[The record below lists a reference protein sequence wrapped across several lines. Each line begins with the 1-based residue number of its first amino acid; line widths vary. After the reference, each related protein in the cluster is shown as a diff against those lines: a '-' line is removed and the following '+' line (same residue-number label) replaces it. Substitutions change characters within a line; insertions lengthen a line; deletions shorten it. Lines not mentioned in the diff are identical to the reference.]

1 MGKILY
7 RSAPPLN
14 TWRRIALGSWRDCG
28 DPSVY
33 GIIKLDMT
41 AFQKRRELMKKA
53 RGAVPT
59 PTLTAVMGRA
69 VALMMNRYPQLNGLI
84 RFGTIWLRSNVDLF
98 IQASVDAEGAE
109 LSGVRVEMA
118 ETKTIDEIMTEVE
131 AQNARVKSGEDP
143 EFKRVK
149 ARMGSVPPFLMR
161 WVLDFTSYLIY
172 TLNLDLTPFHVP
184 RDPFGSV
191 MITNIGS
198 LGVDYAFAPL
208 IPYSR
213 VPLLLAVGAIKDE
226 AVVREGKLAVAP
238 ICNLVATMDH
248 RFIDGVYGAKM
259 MKLLQHYL
267 ETDEGLDELGFGTA
281 PDGDGGR

>member
-1 MGKILY
+1 M
-7 RSAPPLN
+7 
-14 TWRRIALGSWRDCG
+14 
-28 DPSVY
+28 
-33 GIIKLDMT
+33 
-41 AFQKRRELMKKA
+41 
-53 RGAVPT
+53 
-59 PTLTAVMGRA
+59 

-131 AQNARVKSGEDP
+131 AQNARVKSGEVP

-149 ARMGSVPPFLMR
+149 ARMVSVPPFLMR

-198 LGVDYAFAPL
+198 LGVVVRAAHPL
-208 IPYSR
+208 QPDA
-213 VPLLLAVGAIKDE
+213 LLLAVGAIKDKQWC
-226 AVVREGKLAVAP
+226 EGKLAVAP
-238 ICNLVATMDH
+238 ICNLVYAMDH

-259 MKLLQHYL
+259 MAHSI
-267 ETDEGLDELGFGTA
+267 T
-281 PDGDGGR
+281 

>member
-1 MGKILY
+1 M
-7 RSAPPLN
+7 
-14 TWRRIALGSWRDCG
+14 
-28 DPSVY
+28 
-33 GIIKLDMT
+33 
-41 AFQKRRELMKKA
+41 
-53 RGAVPT
+53 
-59 PTLTAVMGRA
+59 

-131 AQNARVKSGEDP
+131 AQNARVKSGEVP

-149 ARMGSVPPFLMR
+149 ARMVSVPPFLMR

-198 LGVDYAFAPL
+198 LGVVRLRRSSPTAGCPAAGGG
-208 IPYSR
+208 R
-213 VPLLLAVGAIKDE
+213 HQRQ
-226 AVVREGKLAVAP
+226 AVVRRQARCGPHLQP
-238 ICNLVATMDH
+238 GCTMDH
-248 RFIDGVYGAKM
+248 RFIDGVHGVKM
-259 MKLLQHYL
+259 MAHSI
-267 ETDEGLDELGFGTA
+267 T
-281 PDGDGGR
+281 